1 MTAAN
6 PTVPALQI
14 FPEVQVDKPA
24 PEDKRLWSVTTILK
38 ALSNGGLE
46 YWQREEVAKY
56 FVSIAKS
63 LPQRIQ
69 EDGEAE
75 VIKAGVNAPYRK
87 PKGERSSAQLGTDFH
102 AIAEHVAVYGTWPEY
117 DEELRPLVEQYDRW
131 LQRAQP
137 EFLAA
142 EMPVYD
148 TRYSYAGT
156 LDGMAVIGGAKFII
170 DYKTSKKSFDKQ
182 GRPTHPYPE
191 AGAQLAAYRYAEWA
205 VPLPPRRFE
214 QFRRRYYLF
223 GEPEKDHALP
233 VPPVEMG
240 LVIHVTPEH
249 CNAHIMRCDREIHE
263 CFLYIMEAARWQ
275 QDVSKTVVGEILQLP
290 EVA

>member
-1 MTAAN
+1 MATAVPAA
-6 PTVPALQI
+6 PALQV

-38 ALSNGGLE
+38 TLSNGGIE

-56 FVSIAKS
+56 FVSIARS

-69 EDGEAE
+69 EDGAAE
-75 VIKAGVNAPYRK
+75 VIKAGINAPFRR
-87 PKGERSSAQLGTDFH
+87 PRGERSAAQLGTDFH
-102 AIAEHVAVYGTWPEY
+102 AIAEHVAIYGTWPEY
-117 DEELRPLVEQYDRW
+117 DEELRPFVEQYDRW

-148 TRYSYAGT
+148 TNRGYAGT
-156 LDGMAVIGGAKFII
+156 LDGMAIIGGTKFII

-182 GRPTHPYPE
+182 GHPTHPYPE
-191 AGAQLAAYRYAEWA
+191 AGAQLSAYRYAEWA
-205 VPLPPRRFE
+205 VPVAPRRYE

-223 GEPEKDHALP
+223 GEPEKDHAFA
-233 VPPVEMG
+233 VPEVDAG
-240 LVIHVTPEH
+240 LVIHITPEH
-249 CNAHIMRCDREIHE
+249 CHPHIMRCDEEIYE

-275 QDVSKTVVGEILQLP
+275 QDVSKTVVGDILQLP

>member
-1 MTAAN
+1 MASSVQ
-6 PTVPALQI
+6 PIVPLQS
-14 FPEVQVDKPA
+14 FTEVQVAKPA

-38 ALSNGGLE
+38 TLSNGGLE

-56 FVSIAKS
+56 FVSIAGS
-63 LPQRIQ
+63 LHRRI
-69 EDGEAE
+69 EEEGESE
-75 VIKAGVNAPYRK
+75 VIKAGINAPFRK

-102 AIAEHVAVYGTWPEY
+102 AIAEHVAIYGTFPEY
-117 DEELRPLVEQYDRW
+117 DEELRPYVEQYDQW

-148 TRYSYAGT
+148 TTMGYAGT
-156 LDGMAVIGGAKFII
+156 LDGMVVIGGTKFII

-191 AGAQLAAYRYAEWA
+191 AGAQLSAYRYAEWA
-205 VPLPPRRFE
+205 VPVAPRRYE

-223 GEPEKDHALP
+223 GEPERDHALP
-233 VPPVEMG
+233 VPEVDAG
-240 LVIHVTPEH
+240 LVIHIAPEH
-249 CNAHIMRCDREIHE
+249 CHPYIMRCDKEIHE
-263 CFLYIMEAARWQ
+263 CFLYVMEAARWQ
-275 QDVSKTVVGEILQLP
+275 QEVSKTVVGEILQLG